1 MDKASW
7 IAQIQTELKDTDI
20 DSFNIKMDDHWEVS
34 PFMHAD
40 DIEKTTSI
48 GGQKE
53 QLKWKILEQFDNSAE
68 DHELIMLA
76 LKGGCESLM
85 FQLGQILEF
94 PFEKVLKGVFPEMVE
109 FHFESKKMAPIK
121 SNVEH
126 FSQWL
131 VRQGLNGKEIQGS
144 FRIEN
149 PHQHQISVE
158 AIIEHSSFVNSI
170 FPKMNSVCWSIQLPG
185 EKDGLTQPLIS
196 FLKGIV
202 GYLQKIQSLDALQS
216 ILKSSTMKVEI
227 GPNYLMEIT
236 RLRALRILWNNIL
249 LANGINNEGAN
260 IEAHFASK
268 HYQLEAEKNMIIA
281 STMAMSALVGGA
293 DSVFILPADGNPT
306 SRDIHRRRIA
316 RNIHHLL
323 RSEAHL
329 EKHVDPVQGAYFFE
343 YVVQSIVE
351 KVWAK
356 II

>member
-1 MDKASW
+1 VDKASW
-7 IAQIQTELKDTDI
+7 IAQIQTELKDIDI
-20 DSFNIKMDDHWEVS
+20 DSFKIKMDDHWEVS
-34 PFMHAD
+34 PFMHAH

-53 QLKWKILEQFDNSAE
+53 QLKWKILEQFDYSAE

-85 FQLGQILEF
+85 FQLGQVPEL

-109 FHFESKKMAPIK
+109 FHFESKKMEPLK

-126 FSQWL
+126 FSRWL
-131 VRQGLNGKEIQGS
+131 VGQEMNLKEIQGS

-149 PHQHQISVE
+149 PHQHLISVE
-158 AIIEHSSFVNSI
+158 AIIDHNSFVNSI
-170 FPKMNSVCWSIQLPG
+170 FPKMNSVCWNIQLPA
-185 EKDGLTQPLIS
+185 EKDGLTQPLIG
-196 FLKGIV
+196 FFKGIV
-202 GYLQKIQSLDALQS
+202 EYLQNIRSLDALQS
-216 ILKSSTMKVEI
+216 ILKRSVLKVEI

-236 RLRALRILWNNIL
+236 RLRALRILWKNIL
-249 LANGINNEGAN
+249 LANGINNEEAN
-260 IEAHFASK
+260 IEAHFASN
-268 HYQLEAEKNMIIA
+268 HYQEEAEKNMIIA

-293 DSVFILPADGNPT
+293 DSVCILPADGNPR
-306 SRDIHRRRIA
+306 SRDIHKRRIA

-343 YVVQSIVE
+343 YVAQRIVE
-351 KVWAK
+351 EVWAK